1 MGKYLIITE
10 HLISIWNICHD
21 ILNSQFNEIFFE
33 KLKKNVFFFPF
44 FFVSLL
50 VQQKRHVLSN
60 LFGMRDRGKIET
72 RIPSLFL
79 DYTYYCTR

>member
-44 FFVSLL
+44 FFCFFTCST
-50 VQQKRHVLSN
+50 KASRT
-60 LFGMRDRGKIET
+60 IEFIWNE
-72 RIPSLFL
+72 RS
-79 DYTYYCTR
+79 RKN